1 MRTSRNSSPISD
13 RHSRGQVFIILAL
26 AFLAI
31 MAFVGLAV
39 DAGLAFIAYGKL
51 ARAVDAAALSAAAQF
66 REGRQEY
73 EMVDAAENAMAIN
86 GIDVV
91 SIDVDLCDYSLP
103 EEDRDPQLCPT
114 IRKKLVRITA
124 TAEIPLAFLRILG
137 FNTVSLSASA
147 VAEAAS
153 LDVVLVLDISES
165 MAFDGDPDS
174 ADGNMLDPSVC
185 NNADPSGADG
195 YPGECQPF
203 EEVKSAASDFVRLI
217 LDKADPIEEEDRLA
231 IVTFGNGWSD
241 NPNMGTFYRTAG
253 WTSSQSDALAIIRDL
268 KIVEPPKCFDD
279 TTSDYIPAQEFGPCR
294 RYDTPDTNNYGN
306 NNKLFCISCILSNDE
321 IGYYDNSGL
330 TTTNI
335 GGGLLRAGNM
345 FAVETREDA
354 LWVVI
359 LLTDGL
365 ANATDPDRIDD
376 ITDYGTYPMG
386 YCPPQSSEPWCLDTD
401 VYSRHNEGD
410 ADYDADDYARDQAD
424 FVGCYPINQ
433 AAACG
438 SQQGQGAVIFTIGLG
453 NGVLDAVNEVNGR
466 PYGTSL
472 LRYIAAVGD
481 DGNAAT
487 DPCEIFDTNDPA
499 DWQEWC
505 GNYYY
510 SPGTELSEVFE
521 DIASRVFTRL
531 AR

>member
-1 MRTSRNSSPISD
+1 MRTSRKSFPISD
-13 RHSRGQVFIILAL
+13 QHSRGQVFIILAL

-31 MAFVGLAV
+31 MAFIGLAV

-51 ARAVDAAALSAAAQF
+51 ARAVDSAALSAAAQF
-66 REGRQEY
+66 REGREEY

-86 GIDVV
+86 GVDVV

-124 TAEIPLAFLRILG
+124 TAEIPLAFLRVIG
-137 FNTVSLSASA
+137 FDTISLSASA

-165 MAFDGDPDS
+165 MAWDGDPNS
-174 ADGNMLDPSVC
+174 SSGNMLDPSVC
-185 NNADPSGADG
+185 NNMDPSGSDG

-203 EEVKSAASDFVRLI
+203 EQVKSAASDFVRLV
-217 LDKADPIEEEDRLA
+217 LDKADPEEEEDRLA
-231 IVTFGNGWSD
+231 IVTFGNGFSSNLD
-241 NPNMGTFYRTAG
+241 IGTHYRPTG
-253 WTSSQSDALAIIRDL
+253 NYFWTSDQGEALSIIRDL
-268 KIVEPPKCFDD
+268 KVAQPDPCFWPDGSPRQD
-279 TTSDYIPAQEFGPCR
+279 TGPCI
-294 RYDTPDTNNYGN
+294 YYNPPDSTTFANFNC
-306 NNKLFCISCILSNDE
+306 LSCILAQDTLGH
-321 IGYYDNSGL
+321 IDYSGL

-345 FAVETREDA
+345 YEFETREDA

-359 LLTDGL
+359 LLTDGK
-365 ANATDPDRIDD
+365 ANATDPATGDD
-376 ITDYGTYPMG
+376 ITDYTTYPLG
-386 YCPPQSSEPWCLDTD
+386 YCPYTSDQTPFCLDHD
-401 VYSRHNEGD
+401 VYSRHNSSHSL
-410 ADYDADDYARDQAD
+410 YDADDYARDQAD

-433 AAACG
+433 AASCG

-453 NGVLDAVNEVNGR
+453 TGVLDTENEVNGR

-499 DWQEWC
+499 DWEEWC

-510 SPGTELSEVFE
+510 SPGDELSEVFE